1 MEVFATF
8 DDVKA
13 RYPAASIRNRETV
26 ETLIS
31 DASALMQASAPKP
44 TDNKR
49 LLCFVCCSVVRR
61 ALAAA
66 ENVGDGM
73 TGVTQTSQTVGAF
86 SQSWSFTN
94 PAGDLYLT
102 RAEKRLIRGQGAQTG
117 FHVDLI
123 GDSDER

>member
-13 RYPAASIRNRETV
+13 RYPAASTRNRETV

-31 DASALMQASAPKP
+31 DASALMQASAPKL

-66 ENVGDGM
+66 ENVGEM
-73 TGVTQTSQTVGAF
+73 TGVSQTSQTVGAF

-117 FHVDLI
+117 FHVI
-123 GDSDER
+123 MGDSDER